1 MAAIMITRRDFL
13 SASSAALLAPS
24 AFAAP
29 AKKILHIIGY
39 SHIDAAW
46 LWPWRDGSNTVLNT
60 MRSALDR
67 IAETPGFRYC
77 HSSTAHYRWVQQS
90 APAMFA
96 EIKSRIR
103 EGRWEVVG
111 GWPVEP
117 DCNIPSTESFVRH
130 ALYGKRFCQA
140 ALNTN
145 VTIGFNPDSF
155 GHAAG
160 LPTILRHAGYD
171 AYVFMR
177 PREGEGDFPRL
188 FQWEGPDGAR
198 VLTLH
203 IWNGYSKDADAIP
216 EAIKNVF
223 APGFDHGA
231 FFLGVGDHGGA
242 VTKAQIA
249 KVIEMKRTYDADPAL
264 PELRWSTVR
273 EFLSAAAASPAYA
286 QLPVIRGDLQHHA
299 RGCYSANGDEK
310 YQNRRTE
317 RALFTSESIA
327 ALAQT
332 PGAPFIAHS
341 AMSGISALPYPRQ
354 EFAEAWRQ
362 LLFNQFHDILAGTTL
377 FADYEQSRDDLGLA
391 NHVALAHKSTAL
403 ESRAQQIDMSAIPEA
418 AVLAYNPLPWPAAR
432 SSSTSPA
439 TTSLRSSPTSSPPT
453 APKSPPSNA
462 PPPA

>member
-1 MAAIMITRRDFL
+1 
-13 SASSAALLAPS
+13 
-24 AFAAP
+24 
-29 AKKILHIIGY
+29 
-39 SHIDAAW
+39 
-46 LWPWRDGSNTVLNT
+46 
-60 MRSALDR
+60 
-67 IAETPGFRYC
+67 
-77 HSSTAHYRWVQQS
+77 
-90 APAMFA
+90 MFA

-130 ALYGKRFCQA
+130 ALYGKRFCQSQ
-140 ALNTN
+140 LGVN

-203 IWNGYSKDADAIP
+203 IWNGYDKDAGAIP
-216 EAIKNVF
+216 DAIKNVF
-223 APGFDHGA
+223 APGFEHGA

-249 KVIEMKRTYDADPAL
+249 KILEMKRTYDADPAL

-273 EFLSAAAASPAYA
+273 EFLSAAIASPAYA
-286 QLPVIRGDLQHHA
+286 QLPVIRGGLQHHA

-310 YQNRRTE
+310 YQNRTPNSPKHGTNSSS
-317 RALFTSESIA
+317 TSS
-327 ALAQT
+327 
-332 PGAPFIAHS
+332 
-341 AMSGISALPYPRQ
+341 
-354 EFAEAWRQ
+354 
-362 LLFNQFHDILAGTTL
+362 TT
-377 FADYEQSRDDLGLA
+377 S
-391 NHVALAHKSTAL
+391 
-403 ESRAQQIDMSAIPEA
+403 
-418 AVLAYNPLPWPAAR
+418 WPAPPSSPTTSNPATTSASPTTSPSPTKSPPSNPSPSR
-432 SSSTSPA
+432 STCPPSPRPPSSPTTRSPGPAVRCSSTSPA
-439 TTSLRSSPTSSPPT
+439 TTSPRSSPTS
-453 APKSPPSNA
+453 
-462 PPPA
+462 